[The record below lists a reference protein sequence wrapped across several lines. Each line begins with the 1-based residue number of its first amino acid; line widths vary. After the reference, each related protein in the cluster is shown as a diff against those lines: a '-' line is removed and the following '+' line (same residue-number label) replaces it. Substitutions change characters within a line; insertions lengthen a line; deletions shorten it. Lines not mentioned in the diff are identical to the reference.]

1 MGGDCIACKL
11 LSEKFSEA
19 TKTYFEVLLKSQL
32 ARNANNPALLSEFE
46 ALTLA
51 AAEKRGSARWELRQ
65 HEATHL
71 QANRQ
76 TA

>member
-1 MGGDCIACKL
+1 MLGDCVECKL
-11 LSEKFSEA
+11 LSERFAEA
-19 TKTYFEVLLKSQL
+19 TKSYFEVLLKSQL
-32 ARNANNPALLSEFE
+32 ARNANNPTLLSELE
-46 ALTLA
+46 ALTLVA
-51 AAEKRGSARWELRQ
+51 SEKRGAARWELRQ